1 MKCEVLLHPSSHR
14 DIQYYSF
21 TYKNIVPFPLSYRA
35 TLVKLCVC
43 VCVCVCIARLLCC
56 LFWSLDLFVQITVLL
71 EQILILSRVCS
82 PNFFFLNI

>member
-1 MKCEVLLHPSSHR
+1 MKCEVLFHPPSHR

-43 VCVCVCIARLLCC
+43 VCVCALQGFCAVYSGL
-56 LFWSLDLFVQITVLL
+56 
-71 EQILILSRVCS
+71 
-82 PNFFFLNI
+82 

>member
-1 MKCEVLLHPSSHR
+1 MKCEVLFHPPSHR

-43 VCVCVCIARLLCC
+43 VCVCVLCKASVLSILVFRSIC
-56 LFWSLDLFVQITVLL
+56 PNYCAFRTNLDIK
-71 EQILILSRVCS
+71 
-82 PNFFFLNI
+82 